1 MIFMQIN
8 LMENLIINDNF
19 THNHPHNFIIQFM
32 VEWGII
38 GTSLIFILLIS
49 LGIKS
54 LKYFFK
60 FKKYNLLISGL
71 SIIGLASHG
80 LVDGALYHATFTFYF
95 VLFLS
100 ILCSEISKKVISN
113 PKKIIKCLTILSI
126 VFQKT

>member
-1 MIFMQIN
+1 
-8 LMENLIINDNF
+8 MEIWI
-19 THNHPHNFIIQFM
+19 HNFIIQFL

-38 GTSLIFILLIS
+38 GTLLIFILLIKLS
-49 LGIKS
+49 ISS

-80 LVDGALYHATFTFYF
+80 LIDGALYHATFTFYF

-100 ILCSEISKKVISN
+100 ILCSEISKKTNFKSQ
-113 PKKIIKCLTILSI
+113 IK
-126 VFQKT
+126 

>member
-1 MIFMQIN
+1 
-8 LMENLIINDNF
+8 
-19 THNHPHNFIIQFM
+19 M

-38 GTSLIFILLIS
+38 GTLLVFILLTS
-49 LGIKS
+49 LAIKS

-100 ILCSEISKKVISN
+100 ILCSEISKKLISN
-113 PKKIIKCLTILSI
+113 HK
-126 VFQKT
+126 